1 MVAGHRAGNEENA
14 ITRQEDELDSFRIS
28 LRLRKKI
35 THKYLLRTNL
45 GYREQEF
52 STVTRK
58 SWLVAVGIER
68 FF

>member
-1 MVAGHRAGNEENA
+1 MTLGGGVKNEENV
-14 ITRQEDELDSFRIS
+14 ITQQEDELDSFRIN

-35 THKYLLRTNL
+35 TNKYLLRANL

-58 SWLVAVGIER
+58 SWLIGVGIER